1 MRYLSHQQARHFY
14 DHFGAKQDAQSFYE
28 DKAVSTLIQH
38 ADFQHAQSVLEFGCG
53 TGRLAER
60 LLSNRLSASATY
72 QGLDISTTMVEL
84 ATQRLQEFASR
95 ARVSQTQGETSL
107 PFANSAFDRFVS
119 AYVLDLLPVEEIHQL
134 FNEAH
139 RVLCSNGVLAL
150 AGLSHGKT
158 VISKGVTGV
167 WRAIHRINPKW
178 VGGCR
183 PLELGDF
190 IRAESW
196 HVTHQEKISQFG
208 ITSEVLV
215 AEKIAV

>member
-1 MRYLSHQQARHFY
+1 MTRKRDRMTDRERVEAL
-14 DHFGAKQDAQSFYE
+14 
-28 DKAVSTLIQH
+28 LN
-38 ADFQHAQSVLEFGCG
+38 
-53 TGRLAER
+53 GRKP
-60 LLSNRLSASATY
+60 
-72 QGLDISTTMVEL
+72 D
-84 ATQRLQEFASR
+84 
-95 ARVSQTQGETSL
+95 RVPVW
-107 PFANSAFDRFVS
+107 PFADNAFDRFVS